1 MLARVSTATSARQLR
16 SAGWLSLLAALAGGC
31 ASEGPS
37 EEGHAL
43 VPVPQRDDAAPAR
56 RGTAQKTAV
65 ASKPKPSSPRLYAK
79 ARFVWIQAK
88 PDASAEWLGYLWT
101 GGSVALKSE
110 QAHYGPGCDGPWYEI
125 EPRGFVCTDDKRA
138 TIDAED
144 PEATALGAFT
154 PNVASAWPFRY
165 GESLGLVRYRELP
178 SPELQ
183 ARNENDLTAHL
194 ADVQRA
200 RAGQDIESLR
210 GVDVSLPELAPPA
223 LPLLARTV
231 HEART
236 ALYQHSTVAYTTEA
250 RWGERAFLL
259 SADYGWIP
267 KDRVKE
273 YVPLAFHGVHLG
285 AEAKLPLA
293 FFRTHD
299 RPKYARLG
307 DRVTRA
313 TGVFARLSCV
323 ELTGKSVEQDGVRY
337 LETREPGVLVD
348 AADAVVPE
356 LPVATPWGAPV
367 DRTGHG
373 LKPSHGSRKRARA
386 RNGVPSGDEHTR
398 WIDVS
403 IQGGWLIAFEG
414 NEPRY
419 VTLISP
425 GRGGT
430 PVPHHPLLAT
440 ASTPLG
446 TFSINTKIVTATM
459 EAPNE
464 LVHSDVPWVQNF
476 VGPYALHTAYWHD
489 DWGDAVS
496 GGCVNL
502 SPVDARYL
510 FDFTEPKL
518 PPGWHAVRRETRGPT
533 TRVVLH
539 P

>member
-1 MLARVSTATSARQLR
+1 
-16 SAGWLSLLAALAGGC
+16 
-31 ASEGPS
+31 
-37 EEGHAL
+37 
-43 VPVPQRDDAAPAR
+43 
-56 RGTAQKTAV
+56 
-65 ASKPKPSSPRLYAK
+65 
-79 ARFVWIQAK
+79 
-88 PDASAEWLGYLWT
+88 
-101 GGSVALKSE
+101 
-110 QAHYGPGCDGPWYEI
+110 
-125 EPRGFVCTDDKRA
+125 
-138 TIDAED
+138 
-144 PEATALGAFT
+144 
-154 PNVASAWPFRY
+154 
-165 GESLGLVRYRELP
+165 
-178 SPELQ
+178 
-183 ARNENDLTAHL
+183 
-194 ADVQRA
+194 
-200 RAGQDIESLR
+200 
-210 GVDVSLPELAPPA
+210 VDVSLPELAPPA
-223 LPLLARTV
+223 LPLFARTV

-236 ALYQHSTVAYTTEA
+236 ELHVHSTVAYTAEA

-273 YVPLAFHGVHLG
+273 YARLDFHGVHLG
-285 AEAKLPLA
+285 AEARLPVA
-293 FFRTHD
+293 FFRTHE

-313 TGVFARLSCV
+313 SGTFARLSFV
-323 ELTGKSVEQDGVRY
+323 ELTGKSVEQDGARY
-337 LETREPGVLVD
+337 LETREPGVFVD
-348 AADAVVPE
+348 EGDAVVPE
-356 LPVATPWGAPV
+356 PPEHTPWGAPIDV
-367 DRTGHG
+367 ATVPKGAHRENFRTESTI
-373 LKPSHGSRKRARA
+373 PRPDNPR
-386 RNGVPSGDEHTR
+386 ER

-403 IQGGWLIAFEG
+403 VQGGWLIAFEG
-414 NEPRY
+414 TEPRY

-430 PVPHHPLLAT
+430 PVPHHPLLQT
-440 ASTPLG
+440 ASTPVG

-502 SPVDARYL
+502 SPIDARYL

-533 TRVVLH
+533 TRIVLH

>member
-1 MLARVSTATSARQLR
+1 MLARAPAAPSTRRLR
-16 SAGWLSLLAALAGGC
+16 SASFLSLLAALAGAC
-31 ASEGPS
+31 ASERPQ

-43 VPVPQRDDAAPAR
+43 VPVPERTDAAPVR
-56 RGTAQKTAV
+56 RGTAQKAAV
-65 ASKPKPSSPRLYAK
+65 APPSKSSSPRLYAK

-88 PDASAEWLGYLWT
+88 PDPSAEWLGYLWT

-110 QAHYGPGCDGPWYEI
+110 RAHYGPGCDGPWYEI

-138 TIDAED
+138 TIDPED
-144 PEATALGAFT
+144 AEATALGAFT
-154 PNVASAWPFRY
+154 PDVDSAWPFRY
-165 GESLGLVRYRELP
+165 GESLGLVRYPELP

-183 ARNENDLTAHL
+183 ARNESDLAAHL
-194 ADVQRA
+194 ADVRRA
-200 RAGQDIESLR
+200 RAGQDVEALR
-210 GVDVSLPELAPPA
+210 GVDVTLPELAPPA

-236 ALYQHSTVAYTTEA
+236 ELYPHSTVAYTTEA

-273 YVPLAFHGVHLG
+273 YAPLAFHGVHLG

-299 RPKYARLG
+299 RPRYARLA

-313 TGVFARLSCV
+313 AGVFARLSFV

-337 LETREPGVLVD
+337 LETREPGVFVD

-356 LPVATPWGAPV
+356 LPAATPWGEPV
-367 DRTGHG
+367 DPTGHG
-373 LKPSHGSRKRARA
+373 LGRARRSVKRSRA
-386 RNGVPSGDEHTR
+386 PNGISGDEHTR
-398 WIDVS
+398 WLDVS
-403 IQGGWLIAFEG
+403 IEGGWLVAFEG
-414 NEPRY
+414 SEPRY

-425 GRGGT
+425 GRGGP
-430 PVPHHPLLAT
+430 PVPHHPLLET

-464 LVHSDVPWVQNF
+464 QVHSDVPWVQNF

>member
-1 MLARVSTATSARQLR
+1 MLPSARATLAPAAPR
-16 SAGWLSLLAALAGGC
+16 ARALCWLSTLAVLAGAC
-31 ASEGPS
+31 ASERSGADA
-37 EEGHAL
+37 ERAL
-43 VPVPQRDDAAPAR
+43 VPVPQREEGRPVR
-56 RGTAQKTAV
+56 RGTAKKTAV
-65 ASKPKPSSPRLYAK
+65 APQSSPSPARVYAK

-88 PDASAEWLGYLWT
+88 PDADADWLGYLWT
-101 GGSVALKSE
+101 GGSVARKNAE
-110 QAHYGPGCDGPWYEI
+110 PQYGPGCDGPWYEI
-125 EPRGFVCTDDKRA
+125 EPRGFVCVDDKRA
-138 TIDAED
+138 TL
-144 PEATALGAFT
+144 EADGPDVQVLRAFT
-154 PNVASAWPFRY
+154 PNMDSAWPFRY
-165 GESLGLVRYRELP
+165 GESLGLVRYPELP

-183 ARNENDLTAHL
+183 ARNEADLPAHL
-194 ADVQRA
+194 LELARA
-200 RAGQDIESLR
+200 RAGQDVEALH
-210 GVDVSLPELAPPA
+210 GVDVSLPELAPPP

-236 ALYQHSTVAYTTEA
+236 ELHVHSTVAYTAEA

-267 KDRVKE
+267 KDRVRE
-273 YVPLAFHGVHLG
+273 YARLEFHGVHLG
-285 AEAKLPLA
+285 AEARLPLA

-299 RPKYARLG
+299 RPRYARLG

-313 TGVFARLSCV
+313 PGVFPRLSFV
-323 ELTGKSVEQDGVRY
+323 ELTGKSVEQDGARY
-337 LETREPGVLVD
+337 LETREPGIFVD

-356 LPVATPWGAPV
+356 LPAQTPWGAPLAATNGV
-367 DRTGHG
+367 RT
-373 LKPSHGSRKRARA
+373 ATNTT
-386 RNGVPSGDEHTR
+386 NGVPAASDHER

-403 IQGGWLIAFEG
+403 ILGGWLLAFEG
-414 NEPRY
+414 TEPRY
-419 VTLISP
+419 ATLISP

-430 PVPHHPLLAT
+430 PVPHHPLLET

-446 TFSINTKIVTATM
+446 TFAINTKIVTATM

-502 SPVDARYL
+502 APIDARYL

-518 PPGWHAVRRETRGPT
+518 PAGWHAVRRETRGPI
-533 TRVVLH
+533 TRIVLH